1 MFSVINPV
9 AVLLTSRRSAVQY
22 FYPDELA
29 FDKATLR
36 SEQMTSLAYI
46 AGDEGDELLFMANR
60 AGEVYEVLQSDVTN
74 KVASP
79 S

>member
-22 FYPDELA
+22 FYPDEVA
-29 FDKATLR
+29 FDKDTLR

-46 AGDEGDELLFMANR
+46 SGDEGDELLFMANR